1 MTVIEKEGIQDQEDD
16 GNSGPETERK
26 APNEINNVA
35 AATVHV
41 DPA

>member
-16 GNSGPETERK
+16 GNSGPETEK